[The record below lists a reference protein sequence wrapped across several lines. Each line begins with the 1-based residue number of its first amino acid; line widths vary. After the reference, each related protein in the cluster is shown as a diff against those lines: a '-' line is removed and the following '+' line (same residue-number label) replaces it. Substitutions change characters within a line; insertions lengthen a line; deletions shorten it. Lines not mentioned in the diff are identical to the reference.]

1 MAVALYAR
9 VSTSRQAEA
18 DLSIP
23 DQLNQMRAWCD
34 RHGHVIAKEYVEPG
48 ASATDDRRPVLQQM
62 MADALLSPPPFE
74 SIIIHSLSRFFR
86 DSIQFGLYERRLKKA
101 GVRIISISQQTSDD
115 PAGEMAR
122 QIFSLFDEYSS
133 KENAKHTLRSMKE
146 NARQGF
152 FNGAKPPFGFR
163 LKETDQVG
171 NRGRKKK
178 RLTVEENEAAVVRQ
192 IYDLYLQGH
201 RGQIMGM
208 KAIADY
214 LNSRGIRM
222 RGRRWRNQKVQKILS
237 DTVYRGQGVF
247 NTYDVR
253 NQKPKPESE
262 WVYFE
267 VEPIID
273 PELFDQVKRLRENRQ
288 PTQGPPKIVSSQT
301 LLTGLLKC
309 GHCGCSMA
317 LATGKSG
324 RYQYYKCTTK
334 LSKATHLCPT
344 PNLPRA
350 KTDRLVLERLA
361 DRVFTVPRVTA
372 MLNALRRR
380 LKEHRTKD
388 DQRLQEVQLALTTTE
403 TGLQRLYEAV
413 EQGILPLD
421 QTLSARVE
429 ALKRQRETLLAEMA
443 GLRQQR
449 RMPLDSLTPAKIT
462 AFIQVLRDRLL
473 DPNSGFGKRYL
484 QLLVSEIRVTGTMIE
499 LKGDVETL
507 AEALVSTMDGGDPE
521 CLGKQVPRFISI
533 WRPQGDSNP
542 CYRRERAVS

>member
-1 MAVALYAR
+1 MATQ
-9 VSTSRQAEA
+9 S
-18 DLSIP
+18 
-23 DQLNQMRAWCD
+23 
-34 RHGHVIAKEYVEPG
+34 
-48 ASATDDRRPVLQQM
+48 
-62 MADALLSPPPFE
+62 
-74 SIIIHSLSRFFR
+74 
-86 DSIQFGLYERRLKKA
+86 
-101 GVRIISISQQTSDD
+101 SISQQTSDD

-152 FNGAKPPFGFR
+152 FNGAKPPFGYR

-178 RLTVEENEAAVVRQ
+178 RLAVEENEAAVVRQ
-192 IYDLYLQGH
+192 IYALYLQGH
-201 RGQIMGM
+201 RGQMMGM

-222 RGRRWRNQKVQKILS
+222 RGRRWCNQKIQQILS

-273 PELFDQVKRLRENRQ
+273 SELFDQVKRLRENRQ

-324 RYQYYKCTTK
+324 RYQSYKCTTK

-361 DRVFTVPRVTA
+361 DRVFTVPRVAA
-372 MLNALRRR
+372 MLNALSRR
-380 LKEHRTKD
+380 LKEHRTAD
-388 DQRLQEVQLALTTTE
+388 DQRLHEVQQALTTTE

-429 ALKRQRETLLAEMA
+429 ALKRQRETLLSEMA

-449 RMPLDSLTPAKIT
+449 RTPLDSLTPAKIA
-462 AFIQVLRDRLL
+462 AFIQVLRERLL

-484 QLLVSEIRVTGTMIE
+484 QLLVSEIRVTGTTIQ
-499 LKGDVETL
+499 LKGEVETL
-507 AEALVSTMDGGDPE
+507 AKALVGTMDRGDPE
-521 CLGKQVPRFISI
+521 CLGTPVPRFISI
-533 WRPQGDSNP
+533 WRPQGGSNP